1 MQYDEQSL
9 YTRMTA
15 RYQELAGF
23 VPDEASDIA
32 LRFHAL
38 AGELA
43 QVCAVLD
50 EARRQAAP
58 QTAAGERLELYAGLR
73 GLERIAAA
81 HASGTLV
88 FKRYKTGGEEMVPAG
103 TLCLAAD

>member
-1 MQYDEQSL
+1 
-9 YTRMTA
+9 MTA

-58 QTAAGERLELYAGLR
+58 QTAAGERL
-73 GLERIAAA
+73 
-81 HASGTLV
+81 
-88 FKRYKTGGEEMVPAG
+88 
-103 TLCLAAD
+103 